1 MAAISN
7 SRESNAAAR
16 YMQAT
21 RNVEHAFRIVRGEVE
36 DEASMSHSDAVS
48 RLERALEELTEA
60 ERLFDSAA
68 KGTRHAH

>member
-1 MAAISN
+1 MAAISH

-21 RNVEHAFRIVRGEVE
+21 RNVEQAFRLVRGEAE
-36 DEASMSHSDAVS
+36 GESTISHSDAVS

-60 ERLFDSAA
+60 EQLFDSL
-68 KGTRHAH
+68 TRGARSAH